1 MIHLVSLNIVIKLL
15 KKLFE
20 KIDPNDEH
28 QFSAKNSQTLALIV
42 PAKKTLKLIE
52 IDLVCM
58 QPKIE
63 ESSAKMT

>member
-1 MIHLVSLNIVIKLL
+1 MIQIMDTSFQPKSHKHLHWLYL
-15 KKLFE
+15 
-20 KIDPNDEH
+20 
-28 QFSAKNSQTLALIV
+28 Q
-42 PAKKTLKLIE
+42 KKTLKLIE